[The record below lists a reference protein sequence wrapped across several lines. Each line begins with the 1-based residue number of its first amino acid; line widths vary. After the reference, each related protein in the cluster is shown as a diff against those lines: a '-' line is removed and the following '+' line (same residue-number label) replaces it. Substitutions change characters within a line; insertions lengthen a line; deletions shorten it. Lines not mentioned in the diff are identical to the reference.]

1 MEYKKTFETLGI
13 SIPNIIL
20 PKKGVSLSKFSV
32 VAVDQYA
39 ENNSYWDEVKNLVGN
54 NISSLNM
61 VIPENFL
68 LRGDKDYDKRIFAA
82 GRYLE
87 NGDLVS
93 YGDCFI
99 FVKRKL
105 KDGTRCGLVAAFDL
119 EQYEYEPGK
128 SNLIK
133 VTEKTDM
140 NRVTPRAIIREKIEL
155 ELPHIFLLV
164 NDKQN
169 KLMTYLEDISKNL
182 DALYDFDLMKDGGN
196 IKGYKIDK
204 EEIYQKIA
212 DILYEIYEQNDK
224 KFSFAIGDGNHSF
237 AAAKMHY
244 EKVKVSIDKFRQ
256 EPWAGWSLNEENV
269 VEDEVDDN
277 QVMAST
283 VAVDEYF
290 DEDSMEYEPIH
301 RLLTNIEDKQK
312 AISEISS
319 ILEIPCSSAED
330 LSKIDLQILQPALDT
345 WLEKNKNVHI
355 EYVHDKKTCLES
367 GTDPH
372 SLALIFDK
380 FDKDSLV
387 KTVQENKVLV
397 RKSFSMGHPFEK
409 RYYLEARLIK

>member
-244 EKVKVSIDKFRQ
+244 ENLKK
-256 EPWAGWSLNEENV
+256 SLGDQALNHPARYALAEIINLY
-269 VEDEVDDN
+269 D
-277 QVMAST
+277 
-283 VAVDEYF
+283 
-290 DEDSMEYEPIH
+290 DSMEYEPIH

>member
-20 PKKGVSLSKFSV
+20 PKKGTGLSKFSV

-39 ENNSYWDEVKNLVGN
+39 ENNSYWDEVKNLVGD

-68 LRGDKDYDKRIFAA
+68 LRGDTDYNQRINTA

-87 NGDLVS
+87 NKDLVP
-93 YGDCFI
+93 YGESFI

-105 KDGTRCGLVAAFDL
+105 KGGTRCGLVAAFDL

-140 NRVTPRAIIREKIEL
+140 NRVTPRAIIREKINL

-169 KLMTYLEDISKNL
+169 KLMTYLEGISKNL

-204 EEIYQKIA
+204 EETYQKIA

-244 EKVKVSIDKFRQ
+244 ENLKK
-256 EPWAGWSLNEENV
+256 SLGDQALNHPTRYALAEIINLY
-269 VEDEVDDN
+269 DN
-277 QVMAST
+277 
-283 VAVDEYF
+283 
-290 DEDSMEYEPIH
+290 SMEYEPIH

-312 AISEISS
+312 ALSEISS
-319 ILEIPCSSAED
+319 ILEIPCSNEEE

>member
-39 ENNSYWDEVKNLVGN
+39 ENNSYWDEVKNLVGD
-54 NISSLNM
+54 NISSFNM

-68 LRGDKDYDKRIFAA
+68 LRGDTDYDQRINTA

-93 YGDCFI
+93 YGESFI

-105 KDGTRCGLVAAFDL
+105 KGGTRCGLVAAFDL

-140 NRVTPRAIIREKIEL
+140 NRVTPRAIIREKINL

-169 KLMTYLEDISKNL
+169 KLMTYLESVSKNL

-196 IKGYKIDK
+196 IKGYK
-204 EEIYQKIA
+204 
-212 DILYEIYEQNDK
+212 
-224 KFSFAIGDGNHSF
+224 
-237 AAAKMHY
+237 
-244 EKVKVSIDKFRQ
+244 
-256 EPWAGWSLNEENV
+256 
-269 VEDEVDDN
+269 
-277 QVMAST
+277 
-283 VAVDEYF
+283 
-290 DEDSMEYEPIH
+290 
-301 RLLTNIEDKQK
+301 
-312 AISEISS
+312 
-319 ILEIPCSSAED
+319 
-330 LSKIDLQILQPALDT
+330 
-345 WLEKNKNVHI
+345 
-355 EYVHDKKTCLES
+355 
-367 GTDPH
+367 
-372 SLALIFDK
+372 
-380 FDKDSLV
+380 KDSRQTHKRFL
-387 KTVQENKVLV
+387 TKVITIYS
-397 RKSFSMGHPFEK
+397 RKIFG
-409 RYYLEARLIK
+409 

>member
-39 ENNSYWDEVKNLVGN
+39 ENNSYWDEVKNLVGD
-54 NISSLNM
+54 NISSFNM

-68 LRGDKDYDKRIFAA
+68 LRGDTDYDQRINTA

-87 NGDLVS
+87 DGDLVP

-105 KDGTRCGLVAAFDL
+105 KGGTRCGLVAAFDL

-140 NRVTPRAIIREKIEL
+140 NRVTPRAIIREKINL

-169 KLMTYLEDISKNL
+169 KLMTYLESVSKNL

-196 IKGYKIDK
+196 IKGYKINK
-204 EEIYQKIA
+204 EETYQKIA

-244 EKVKVSIDKFRQ
+244 ENLKK
-256 EPWAGWSLNEENV
+256 SLGDSALKHPARYALAEIINLY
-269 VEDEVDDN
+269 D
-277 QVMAST
+277 T
-283 VAVDEYF
+283 
-290 DEDSMEYEPIH
+290 SMEYEPIH

-319 ILEIPCSSAED
+319 ILGVQCSSEEE

-397 RKSFSMGHPFEK
+397 RKSFSMGHPYEK

>member
-39 ENNSYWDEVKNLVGN
+39 ENNSYWDEVQKLVGN
-54 NISSLNM
+54 NVSSLNM

-87 NGDLVS
+87 SKDLVS

-105 KDGTRCGLVAAFDL
+105 KGGERCGLVAAFDL

-140 NRVTPRAIIREKIEL
+140 NRVIPRAIIREKIEL
-155 ELPHIFLLV
+155 ELPHIFLLIS
-164 NDKQN
+164 DKQN
-169 KLMTYLEDISKNL
+169 KLMTYLEGISKNL

-204 EEIYQKIA
+204 EDVYQKTA
-212 DILYEIYEQNDK
+212 EILYEIYEQNDK

-244 EKVKVSIDKFRQ
+244 ENLKKSLGDK
-256 EPWAGWSLNEENV
+256 ALNHPARYALAEIINLY
-269 VEDEVDDN
+269 D
-277 QVMAST
+277 T
-283 VAVDEYF
+283 
-290 DEDSMEYEPIH
+290 SMEYEPIH

-319 ILEIPCSSAED
+319 ILGTPCSSEED

-355 EYVHDKKTCLES
+355 EYVHDKKSCVES

-397 RKSFSMGHPFEK
+397 RKSFSMGHPYEK

>member
-1 MEYKKTFETLGI
+1 MEYKKIFETLGI

-20 PKKGVSLSKFSV
+20 PKEGTDLSKFSV

-39 ENNSYWDEVKNLVGN
+39 ENNSYWDEVKNLVGD

-68 LRGDKDYDKRIFAA
+68 LRGDKDYEKRIFAA

-87 NGDLVS
+87 SKDLVS

-105 KDGTRCGLVAAFDL
+105 GGGKRCGLVAAFDL

-155 ELPHIFLLV
+155 ELPHIFLLIS
-164 NDKQN
+164 DKQN
-169 KLMTYLEDISKNL
+169 KLMTYLEGISKNL

-196 IKGYKIDK
+196 IKGYKIDS
-204 EEIYQKIA
+204 EASYQKIA

-244 EKVKVSIDKFRQ
+244 ENLKK
-256 EPWAGWSLNEENV
+256 SLGDQALNHPARYALAEIINLY
-269 VEDEVDDN
+269 D
-277 QVMAST
+277 T
-283 VAVDEYF
+283 
-290 DEDSMEYEPIH
+290 SMEYEPIH

-312 AISEISS
+312 AVSEISS
-319 ILEIPCSSAED
+319 ILGVQCSSEEE

-345 WLEKNKNVHI
+345 WLENNKNVHI
-355 EYVHDKKTCLES
+355 EYVHDKKSCLES

-380 FDKDSLV
+380 FDKESLV

-397 RKSFSMGHPFEK
+397 RKSFSMGHPYEK

>member
-1 MEYKKTFETLGI
+1 MNYEEIFETIGI
-13 SIPNIIL
+13 SIPNIVL
-20 PKKGVSLSKFSV
+20 PKKGIDLSKFSV

-39 ENNSYWDEVKNLVGN
+39 ENDKYWDDVGKIVAG
-54 NISSLNM
+54 NISSLNL
-61 VIPENFL
+61 VLPENFF
-68 LRGDKDYDKRIFAA
+68 LRGDKDYDKRINTA

-87 NGDLVS
+87 NKDLVS

-105 KDGTRCGLVAAFDL
+105 KGGTRFGLIAAFDL
-119 EQYEYEPGK
+119 EQYDYEAGK

-140 NRVTPRAIIREKIEL
+140 NRVVPRVALREKIEL
-155 ELPHIFLLV
+155 ELPHIFLLIS
-164 NDKQN
+164 DKQN
-169 KLMTYLEDISKNL
+169 KLMTYLESTSKNL
-182 DALYDFDLMKDGGN
+182 DALYDFYLMKDGGN

-204 EEIYQKIA
+204 EDVYQRIA

-244 EKVKVSIDKFRQ
+244 ENLKKTLGDKAKDHPARYALA
-256 EPWAGWSLNEENV
+256 EIINLY
-269 VEDEVDDN
+269 D
-277 QVMAST
+277 T
-283 VAVDEYF
+283 
-290 DEDSMEYEPIH
+290 SMEYEPIH

-319 ILEIPCSSAED
+319 ILGAPCSSEED

-355 EYVHDKKTCLES
+355 EYVHDKKSCAES
-367 GTDPH
+367 GKDLH
-372 SLALIFDK
+372 ALALVFDK

-397 RKSFSMGHPFEK
+397 RKSFSMGRPFEK

>member
-1 MEYKKTFETLGI
+1 MEYKKIFETLGI

-39 ENNSYWDEVKNLVGN
+39 ENNSYWDEVKNLVGD

-105 KDGTRCGLVAAFDL
+105 KGGTRCGLIAAFDL

-140 NRVTPRAIIREKIEL
+140 NRVTPRAIIREKINL

-204 EEIYQKIA
+204 EETYQKIA

-244 EKVKVSIDKFRQ
+244 ENLKK
-256 EPWAGWSLNEENV
+256 SLGDQALNHPARYALAEIINLY
-269 VEDEVDDN
+269 D
-277 QVMAST
+277 T
-283 VAVDEYF
+283 
-290 DEDSMEYEPIH
+290 SMEYEPIH

-312 AISEISS
+312 AVEEISQ
-319 ILEIPCSSAED
+319 ILGVTCSSQEE

-355 EYVHDKKTCLES
+355 EYVHDKKACLES

-397 RKSFSMGHPFEK
+397 RKSFSMGHPYEK

>member
-1 MEYKKTFETLGI
+1 MEYKKIFETLGI

-20 PKKGVSLSKFSV
+20 PKEGTDLSKFSV

-39 ENNSYWDEVKNLVGN
+39 ENNSYWDEVQSLVGDN
-54 NISSLNM
+54 VSSLNM

-68 LRGDKDYDKRIFAA
+68 LRGDKDYEKRIFAA

-87 NGDLVS
+87 SKDLVS
-93 YGDCFI
+93 CGDCFI

-105 KDGTRCGLVAAFDL
+105 GGGERCGLVAAFDL

-140 NRVTPRAIIREKIEL
+140 NRVTPRAIIREKINL

-169 KLMTYLEDISKNL
+169 KLMTYLDGISKNL
-182 DALYDFDLMKDGGN
+182 DTLYDFDLMKDGGN

-204 EEIYQKIA
+204 EDVYQKIA
-212 DILYEIYEQNDK
+212 EILYEIYEQNDK

-244 EKVKVSIDKFRQ
+244 ENLKK
-256 EPWAGWSLNEENV
+256 SLGDQALNHPARYALAEIINLY
-269 VEDEVDDN
+269 D
-277 QVMAST
+277 T
-283 VAVDEYF
+283 
-290 DEDSMEYEPIH
+290 SMEYEPIH

-312 AISEISS
+312 ALSEISS
-319 ILEIPCSSAED
+319 ILGTPCSSEED

-355 EYVHDKKTCLES
+355 EYVHDKKSCAES
-367 GTDPH
+367 GKDLH
-372 SLALIFDK
+372 ALALVFDK

-397 RKSFSMGHPFEK
+397 RKSFSMGRPFEK
-409 RYYLEARLIK
+409 RYYLEGRLIK

>member
-1 MEYKKTFETLGI
+1 MEYKKIFETLGI

-20 PKKGVSLSKFSV
+20 PKEGTDLSKFSV

-39 ENNSYWDEVKNLVGN
+39 ENNSYWDEVQNLVGN
-54 NISSLNM
+54 NVSSLNM

-68 LRGDKDYDKRIFAA
+68 LRGDKDYEKRIFAA

-87 NGDLVS
+87 SKDLVS
-93 YGDCFI
+93 YRDCFI

-105 KDGTRCGLVAAFDL
+105 GGGERCGLVAAFDL

-155 ELPHIFLLV
+155 ELPHIFLLIS
-164 NDKQN
+164 DKQN
-169 KLMTYLEDISKNL
+169 KLMTYLESISKNL
-182 DALYDFDLMKDGGN
+182 DTLYDFDLMKDGGN

-204 EEIYQKIA
+204 EESYQKIA
-212 DILYEIYEQNDK
+212 DILCEIYEQNDK

-244 EKVKVSIDKFRQ
+244 ENLKK
-256 EPWAGWSLNEENV
+256 SLGDSALNHPARYALAEIINLY
-269 VEDEVDDN
+269 D
-277 QVMAST
+277 T
-283 VAVDEYF
+283 
-290 DEDSMEYEPIH
+290 SMEYEPIH

-312 AISEISS
+312 AIREISS
-319 ILEIPCSSAED
+319 ILGIPCSNEEE

-355 EYVHDKKTCLES
+355 EYVHDKKSCAES
-367 GTDPH
+367 GKDLH
-372 SLALIFDK
+372 ALALVFDK

-387 KTVQENKVLV
+387 KIVQENKVLV
-397 RKSFSMGHPFEK
+397 RKSFSMGRPYEK
-409 RYYLEARLIK
+409 RYYLEGRLIK